1 MVEAAIVPSLRA
13 VTALRPYIE
22 PALRHVGWFACFLML
37 APVVGP
43 RGYGLFIVALSGVA
57 IAEAILV
64 ETATGAHADLSV
76 LEARH
81 LSTAL
86 VTTIAAAAGVTLM
99 LQGIGR
105 TLGSMV
111 DEAVVDIFQPLSLLP
126 LLGALTVVPAA
137 LLRRDGRRAT
147 GAGCRLDRRRARGR
161 RRGRAYSRLG
171 RRGAVVARRSD
182 YRPALSRMRRAVG
195 HDRRARRYRLVAA
208 AFRRACRR
216 GRSARIARRL
226 ADRVALWALPHRG
239 NDARTDRRRALHAG
253 VANSRSRERH
263 LSRQGGVAGR

>member
-137 LLRRDGRRAT
+137 LLRRDGRRAPGVASIAAGLAGGGGVALT
-147 GAGCRLDRRRARGR
+147 LAWAGAGPWSLVAQIIVQRFLEC
-161 RRGRAYSRLG
+161 
-171 RRGAVVARRSD
+171 AVLW
-182 YRPALSRMRRAVG
+182 ALTG
-195 HDRRARRYRLVAA
+195 ARRYRLVAA